1 LRSLSLSPFPSLA
14 PHAAVTSE
22 PFEVSDDADAVQM
35 LTRSTQCGEFY
46 LMTPPMTMGGSDGAG
61 WRPHMCDMIIYDEE
75 ADKHVR
81 IAWEEALAAT
91 MVAQTGEIA
100 GSTVNP
106 ANGEVAGETG
116 AGSSMADW
124 YARAAA
130 WAKWNVEPAAG
141 GNKKNEFDAYRAEK
155 IPYIVVA
162 RPFSAPPP
170 APARTPPAPRS
181 RVRPCAPQSST

>member
-1 LRSLSLSPFPSLA
+1 MLDSVRAKLSLALDRV
-14 PHAAVTSE
+14 HAAPAS
-22 PFEVSDDADAVQM
+22 SHAR
-35 LTRSTQCGEFY
+35 TRSR
-46 LMTPPMTMGGSDGAG
+46 PPVARVPTRARRMA
-61 WRPHMCDMIIYDEE
+61 DEE
-75 ADKHVR
+75 SDKHVR